1 MEIDSMYFVAS
12 KIVWAFLHPSTLLI
26 SATLIG
32 ITLANSPLA
41 VLGRRLA
48 AVVGGALAIFALTPI
63 SVALIRPLEDR
74 FPAASLADLGY
85 PNGIIALGGGLDA
98 ELTRARGP
106 IAMSESGARAIDA
119 LALANQFKDAPL
131 VFTGGSASLLGGGIP
146 ESEVA
151 AQLLKKLGLP
161 APRLRLEPKSRNTS
175 ENAIYTRDLLQ
186 PKPGERWVLVTSA
199 SHMPR
204 AVACFSKAGF
214 HVIPYPVDYFTFG
227 DERDYWNYTFAP
239 LKALNMLDIATKEWI
254 GLIIYWL
261 SGRTNEFFPS
271 PDDT

>member
-1 MEIDSMYFVAS
+1 
-12 KIVWAFLHPSTLLI
+12 
-26 SATLIG
+26 
-32 ITLANSPLA
+32 
-41 VLGRRLA
+41 
-48 AVVGGALAIFALTPI
+48 
-63 SVALIRPLEDR
+63 
-74 FPAASLADLGY
+74 
-85 PNGIIALGGGLDA
+85 
-98 ELTRARGP
+98 
-106 IAMSESGARAIDA
+106 MSESGARVIDA
-119 LALANQFKDAPL
+119 LALANQFKDTPL
-131 VFTGGSASLLGGGIP
+131 VFTGGSAALLGGGIS

-151 AQLLKKLGLP
+151 AQLLEELGLP
-161 APRLRLEPKSRNTS
+161 APRLRLEPRSRNTS
-175 ENAIYTRDLLQ
+175 ENAIYARDLLQ

-214 HVIPYPVDYFTFG
+214 HLIPYPVDYFTFG